1 MKNIIKHN
9 RPINTVLKEYIERQK
24 GKVVE
29 ARKELQRRFNGLD
42 WNIQKKILVA
52 HLKSSKSDREW
63 AYPLLL
69 HYWDDSFKPCVQE
82 IWETFHE
89 ERCSWI
95 IIRYFPKDYIFN
107 NLHLLNYERNY
118 MFICLRFGLDE
129 GFVIEKEKLKPED
142 VLYVHYRLGIGIQ
155 PNEAKA
161 WLYEIAINAV
171 LNYYRNDLD
180 LRPSEQGRITE
191 LYPQRIKQLG
201 RALYYVNEMGIEP
214 TVSEFSEWCKSLK
227 QTMNSS
233 YEWKELQQ
241 RNLLDWEFNM
251 RAYRIILKYIGINL
265 HESIMEDLINK
276 FPQLKKLVDELK
288 LKIDFDYM
296 LKELEE

>member
-29 ARKELQRRFNGLD
+29 ARKELQRRFYGLD

-69 HYWDDSFKPCVQE
+69 NYWDDSFKPCVQE

-129 GFVIEKEKLKPED
+129 EFVIEKEKLKPED
-142 VLYVHYRLGIGIQ
+142 ALYVHYRLGIGIQ
-155 PNEAKA
+155 PDEAKA

-265 HESIMEDLINK
+265 HESIMENLINK

>member
-1 MKNIIKHN
+1 MKNITKHN
-9 RPINTVLKEYIERQK
+9 RPIKTVLKEYVERHK
-24 GKVVE
+24 GKIVG

-69 HYWDDSFKPCVQE
+69 NYWDDSFKPCVQE

-180 LRPSEQGRITE
+180 LRHSEQGRITE

-201 RALYYVNEMGIEP
+201 RALYYVNEMGIEDR
-214 TVSEFSEWCKSLK
+214 KS
-227 QTMNSS
+227 
-233 YEWKELQQ
+233 
-241 RNLLDWEFNM
+241 
-251 RAYRIILKYIGINL
+251 
-265 HESIMEDLINK
+265 
-276 FPQLKKLVDELK
+276 VV
-288 LKIDFDYM
+288 
-296 LKELEE
+296 